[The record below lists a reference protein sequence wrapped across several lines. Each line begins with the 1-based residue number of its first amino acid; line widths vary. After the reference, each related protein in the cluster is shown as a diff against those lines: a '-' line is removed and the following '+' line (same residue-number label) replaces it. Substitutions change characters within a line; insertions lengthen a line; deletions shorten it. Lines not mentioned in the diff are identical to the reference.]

1 MTLLACLLLN
11 CQGALTHPLHV
22 LAERA
27 VEGNLLFDMLSLP
40 ARQAIFRSMSLHMVS
55 AGTTIINQGDT
66 DATKFYV
73 LEKGTCDVLINNE
86 ATGYI
91 PKKVHTYPSG
101 SGFGEL
107 ALLYSAPR
115 AATVLAVTDCKLW
128 VMERA
133 VYNSIK
139 RTYQEQVAALKRK
152 MVSSVP
158 MLAVLSE
165 ESRDLVAGALEAVE
179 FKAGQ
184 TIFRQGEKGDRF
196 YIVQEGAVTVSK
208 TSAGERTVLAKLA
221 EGSYFGE
228 RALIKDDVRAADV
241 TADIYTVCYSL
252 GRKAFD
258 ELLGPIEDVWRFEAL
273 RKVPVLFALS
283 EQQLF
288 ELAHCMKNHAI
299 SAGQMVFRQGDPGDV
314 FYVIEEGTFT
324 IFDNSGKELAR
335 VSKGSCF
342 GELALMHQDL
352 RAANVKALTDGV
364 LLALHRDDFNGLL
377 GSLTHIRH
385 MWRFEALR
393 KVPLFSTLTPP
404 QRSQLCTVLKPL
416 HVKAGTAI
424 VQAGNTGNTF
434 YVVEAGTCVV
444 HNVASQE
451 IGRLGPTMY
460 FGELALLR
468 NEPRA
473 ATVLALTDCDL
484 LELGRADFLQL
495 MGPLAK
501 ALESQAAKYGL
512 AVSAKKDIK
521 ATDLVKIAVL
531 GSGAFGQVMLVKH
544 EGAYMALKS
553 LSKQQILEMGLH
565 EHVKREKQI
574 MAECDCPFMV
584 NLVTSFKDGSH
595 LYMLMECVM
604 GGELFTYLQSR
615 SGPLKEDHARFYAAS
630 VVCGLEYMQEH
641 NLMWRDLK
649 PENLL
654 IETTGYV
661 KMADFGFAKKMP
673 PGQKSNTLCGTPEY
687 LAPELVTQ
695 AGHTRAV
702 DWWALGVLIY
712 EMVAGY
718 PPFYDEDRVAM
729 FKNICQVKYSVPS
742 HFSKEVR
749 DLIKRL
755 LVHNPNQRM
764 GALKAGAA
772 DVKAH
777 PWFANFDWAAFSKR
791 QLKAPYIPQSNKR
804 YVSTGVFKDF

>member
-1 MTLLACLLLN
+1 
-11 CQGALTHPLHV
+11 
-22 LAERA
+22 
-27 VEGNLLFDMLSLP
+27 
-40 ARQAIFRSMSLHMVS
+40 MVS

-86 ATGYI
+86 ATGYV

-139 RTYQEQVAALKRK
+139 RTYQDQVAALKRK

-165 ESRDLVAGALEAVE
+165 DSRDLVAGALEAVE

-208 TSAGERTVLAKLA
+208 TTAGERTVLAKLT

-241 TADIYTVCYSL
+241 TADLYTVCYSL

-288 ELAHCMKNHAI
+288 ELAHCMKNHSI

-324 IFDNSGKELAR
+324 IFDNSGKELA
-335 VSKGSCF
+335 
-342 GELALMHQDL
+342 H
-352 RAANVKALTDGV
+352 GV
-364 LLALHRDDFNGLL
+364 LLALHRDDFTGLL

-393 KVPLFSTLTPP
+393 KVPQFSTLTPP

-444 HNVASQE
+444 HNVANQE

-473 ATVLALTDCDL
+473 AT
-484 LELGRADFLQL
+484 
-495 MGPLAK
+495 
-501 ALESQAAKYGL
+501 
-512 AVSAKKDIK
+512 DIK
-521 ATDLVKIAVL
+521 ASDLVKIAPL
-531 GSGAFGQVMLVKH
+531 GSGAFGLVMLVKH

-553 LSKQQILEMGLH
+553 LSKQQILEMGLQ

-584 NLVTSFKDGSH
+584 NLVTSFKDSSH

-615 SGPLKEDHARFYAAS
+615 SGPLKEDHARFYTAS
-630 VVCGLEYMQEH
+630 VVCGLEYMQER

-661 KMADFGFAKKMP
+661 KMADFGFAKKLP

-712 EMVAGY
+712 ETVAGY

-755 LVHNPNQRM
+755 LVHNPNQRL

-772 DVKAH
+772 DIKAH

-791 QLKAPYIPQSNKR
+791 QMKAPYIPQVTHPEDTRNFSGGPEDLHASKGNKR

>member
-1 MTLLACLLLN
+1 MT
-11 CQGALTHPLHV
+11 
-22 LAERA
+22 ERA

-66 DATKFYV
+66 DATRFFV
-73 LEKGTCDVLINNE
+73 LEKGTCDVMITNE
-86 ATGYI
+86 ATGNV
-91 PKKVHTYPSG
+91 PKRVHTYPSG

-133 VYNSIK
+133 VYNAIK
-139 RTYQEQVAALKRK
+139 ITYQEQVAALKRK

-165 ESRDLVAGALEAVE
+165 DSRELVAGALEAVE

-208 TSAGERTVLAKLA
+208 TNDGERTVLAKLA

-228 RALIKDDVRAADV
+228 RALIKDDFRAADV

-324 IFDNSGKELAR
+324 IFDNSGRELAR

-342 GELALMHQDL
+342 GELALMHQASVMID
-352 RAANVKALTDGV
+352 
-364 LLALHRDDFNGLL
+364 
-377 GSLTHIRH
+377 
-385 MWRFEALR
+385 

-416 HVKAGTAI
+416 HIKAGTAI

-444 HNVASQE
+444 QNVNNQ
-451 IGRLGPTMY
+451 
-460 FGELALLR
+460 
-468 NEPRA
+468 
-473 ATVLALTDCDL
+473 
-484 LELGRADFLQL
+484 
-495 MGPLAK
+495 
-501 ALESQAAKYGL
+501 
-512 AVSAKKDIK
+512 DIK
-521 ATDLVKIAVL
+521 AGDLEKIAVL

-544 EGAYMALKS
+544 EGKYMALKS
-553 LSKQQILEMGLH
+553 LSKQQILDMGLQ

-584 NLVTSFKDGSH
+584 NLVTSFKDSSH

-615 SGPLKEDHARFYAAS
+615 SGPLKEDHARFYTAS
-630 VVCGLEYMQEH
+630 VVCGLEYMQER

-661 KMADFGFAKKMP
+661 KMADFGFAKRLP
-673 PGQKSNTLCGTPEY
+673 QGQKSNTLCGTPEY

-729 FKNICQVKYSVPS
+729 FKNICQVKYSVPT

-755 LVHNPNQRM
+755 LVHNPNQRL

-791 QLKAPYIPQSNKR
+791 QMKAPYVPQVTHPEDTRNFSGGPEDMHAKGSKR
-804 YVSTGVFKDF
+804 YVSAGVFKDF